1 MFRTARQRRAQR
13 RGCGVGCTPLWLPSC
28 LSHDICSVH
37 YSQQLTLRT
46 GNRVDCT
53 LENTKLCLRR
63 CDLHMDQ
70 GTPLNGCTELPSP
83 AHTHAEPSQPD
94 EPVDAVDESLDE
106 RKKTEIFM
114 RWTPPDDHGSPITLT
129 EV

>member
-1 MFRTARQRRAQR
+1 M
-13 RGCGVGCTPLWLPSC
+13 
-28 LSHDICSVH
+28 
-37 YSQQLTLRT
+37 
-46 GNRVDCT
+46 
-53 LENTKLCLRR
+53 
-63 CDLHMDQ
+63 
-70 GTPLNGCTELPSP
+70 P